1 MSGIFESNK
10 EISLRD
16 EANAWEGSA
25 SPSQSAPEKA
35 TSLVAGRSFR
45 PEGRGLKPV
54 MNIDD
59 RYRVV
64 RGYVAKTVGP
74 DR

>member
-1 MSGIFESNK
+1 MPSNK
-10 EISLRD
+10 ETSLRD
-16 EANAWEGSA
+16 DANDWEEGLHPLPNPRPRKQLRFA
-25 SPSQSAPEKA
+25 CC
-35 TSLVAGRSFR
+35 GRSFR

-54 MNIDD
+54 MNIDG